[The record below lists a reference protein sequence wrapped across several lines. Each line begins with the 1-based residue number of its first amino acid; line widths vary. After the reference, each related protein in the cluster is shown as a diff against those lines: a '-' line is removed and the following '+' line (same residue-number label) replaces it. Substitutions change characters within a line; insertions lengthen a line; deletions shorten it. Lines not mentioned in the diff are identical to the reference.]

1 MRILQL
7 HSDFIEYEPIKK
19 EISQAEEVEKKKYK
33 IEEVVVLFT
42 AVEQGDNEAV
52 GKSAI
57 DEIKKFLGNLKV
69 NRILIYPYAHL
80 SSSLARPA
88 EALSVVKEM
97 EAYAK
102 KLKIETFR
110 APFGWNKALQIKVK
124 GHPLAEQSK
133 EFRAGVAKEEK
144 VSEEKIKRLGKKPA
158 LETEKLSEKDHRVI
172 GQKLD
177 LYSFQEVAPGMVFL
191 HNKGMVIRNVLYD
204 FWRKEHVKRGYQ
216 EIYTPQILNKNVWLI
231 SGHWDHYKDSMFF
244 TKIDDV
250 DFGLKPMN
258 CPGAIMV
265 YKSASRSYRGLP
277 LRLAEFGLVHRNE
290 LSGVLSGLFRV
301 RAFTQDDAHIFVTPE
316 QLENEIINV
325 VDLIDFFYKV
335 FGFEYHIELS
345 TRPENAMGS
354 KEMWDNAED
363 ALKKALNR
371 KKLKFKVNPGE
382 GAFYGPKIDFHIKDS
397 LGRTWQCATVQ
408 VDFPMP
414 ENFDL
419 NYIGADGK
427 NHRPVMIHRVL
438 YGSVERFIGILV
450 EHYGGAFPVWLSP
463 VQVRVLPISEDNKKY
478 AEKIKDELIKNEI
491 RAEIDLENNT
501 IEYKIREAQ
510 MQKIPY
516 MIVVGDKEEK
526 SKTVAVRSRDGKV
539 KYKVKVEDFIEQVLD
554 EAKRKTL

>member
-1 MRILQL
+1 VRILQL

-19 EISQAEEVEKKKYK
+19 EITQAEDVEKKKYK

-42 AVEQGDNEAV
+42 AVEQGDNEAT
-52 GKSAI
+52 GKNAI
-57 DEIKKFLGNLKV
+57 DEVKKFLENLKV
-69 NRILIYPYAHL
+69 NKILIYPYAHL
-80 SSSLARPA
+80 SSSLAKPS
-88 EALSVVKEM
+88 EALTIVKEM
-97 EAYAK
+97 EAHAK

-110 APFGWNKALQIKVK
+110 APFGWTKAFSLKIK

-133 EFRAGVAKEEK
+133 EFRAEAVKEK
-144 VSEEKIKRLGKKPA
+144 KISEGKIKRLGKKPA
-158 LETEKLSEKDHRVI
+158 IETEKLSEKDHRVI

-191 HNKGMVIRNVLYD
+191 HNKGMLIRNLLYD
-204 FWRKEHVKRGYQ
+204 FWRKEHIKRGYQ
-216 EIYTPQILNKNVWLI
+216 EIYTPQILNKNIWLI

-244 TKIDDV
+244 TKVDDV
-250 DFGLKPMN
+250 DFGLRPMN

-265 YKSASRSYRGLP
+265 YKSTSRSYRDLP

-316 QLENEIINV
+316 RLEDEIINV
-325 VDLIDFFYKV
+325 VDLIDFFYKI

-354 KEMWDNAED
+354 KEMWNKAEK
-363 ALKKALNR
+363 ALKEALNR
-371 KKLKFKVNPGE
+371 KKSKFKLNPGE

-397 LGRTWQCATVQ
+397 LGRAWQCATVQ

-419 NYIGADGK
+419 SYIADDGK
-427 NHRPVMIHRVL
+427 NHRPILIHRVIF
-438 YGSVERFIGILV
+438 GSVERFIGILV

-491 RAEIDLENNT
+491 RTEIDLQNNT
-501 IEYKIREAQ
+501 IEYKIRGAQ
-510 MQKIPY
+510 LQKIPY
-516 MIVVGDKEEK
+516 MLVVGDKEEK

-539 KYKVKVEDFIEQVLD
+539 KYKIKVDDFIKQVLD
-554 EAKRKTL
+554 ESKRKVF

>member
-1 MRILQL
+1 VRILQL

-19 EISQAEEVEKKKYK
+19 EIAQAEEVEKKKYR

-42 AVEQGDNEAV
+42 AVEKGDNEAT
-52 GKSAI
+52 GKNAI
-57 DEIKKFLGNLKV
+57 DEIKKFLENLKV

-80 SSSLARPA
+80 SSSLAKPT
-88 EALSVVKEM
+88 EALAVVKEM
-97 EAYAK
+97 EVHAK

-133 EFRAGVAKEEK
+133 EFRAGTAKEEK

-191 HNKGMVIRNVLYD
+191 HNKGMLIRNILYD

-231 SGHWDHYKDSMFF
+231 SGHWDHYKNSMFF
-244 TKIDDV
+244 TKVDDV

-265 YKSASRSYRGLP
+265 YKSANRSYRDLP

-316 QLENEIINV
+316 QLEDEIINV

-354 KEMWDNAED
+354 KEMWDKAED

-414 ENFDL
+414 GNFGL
-419 NYIGADGK
+419 SYVGNDGK
-427 NHRPVMIHRVL
+427 NHTPILIHRVIF
-438 YGSVERFIGILV
+438 GSVERFIGILV

-463 VQVRVLPISEDNKKY
+463 VQANILPISEDNKKY
-478 AEKIKDELIKNEI
+478 SEKIKEELLKNGV
-491 RAEIDLENNT
+491 RTEIDLENKT

-510 MQKIPY
+510 MKKIPY
-516 MIVVGDKEEK
+516 MIVIGDKEEK

-539 KYKVKVEDFIEQVLD
+539 KYKVKVEDFVNQVLD
-554 EAKRKTL
+554 EMKRKTF

>member
-1 MRILQL
+1 VRILQL

-19 EISQAEEVEKKKYK
+19 EIAQAEEVEKKKYR

-42 AVEQGDNEAV
+42 AVEQGDDEAT
-52 GKSAI
+52 GNNAI
-57 DEIKKFLGNLKV
+57 DEVKKFLGNLKV

-80 SSSLARPA
+80 SSNLARPA
-88 EALSVVKEM
+88 EALAVVKEM
-97 EAYAK
+97 EARAK

-144 VSEEKIKRLGKKPA
+144 ISEEKVKRIGKKPA
-158 LETEKLSEKDHRVI
+158 LEVEKLSEKDHRVI

-177 LYSFQEVAPGMVFL
+177 LYSFQEVAPGMVFF
-191 HNKGMVIRNVLYD
+191 HSKGMLIRNFLYD
-204 FWRKEHVKRGYQ
+204 FWREEHLKRGYQ
-216 EIYTPQILNKNVWLI
+216 EINTPMILNKDVWLI
-231 SGHWDHYKDSMFF
+231 SGHWNHYKDSMFF
-244 TKIDDV
+244 TKVDDV

-265 YKSASRSYRGLP
+265 YKSSSRSYRDLP
-277 LRLAEFGLVHRNE
+277 FRLAEFGLVHRNE

-316 QLENEIINV
+316 HLEDEIINV

-354 KEMWDNAED
+354 KEMWDKAEK
-363 ALKKALNR
+363 ALKEALNR
-371 KKLKFKVNPGE
+371 KKLKFKINPGE

-419 NYIGADGK
+419 NYIGDDGK
-427 NHRPVMIHRVL
+427 NHRPILIHRVIF
-438 YGSVERFIGILV
+438 GSVERFIGILV

-463 VQVRVLPISEDNKKY
+463 IQVRVLPISEDNKKY
-478 AEKIKDELIKNEI
+478 SEKIKEELIKNEI
-491 RAEIDLENNT
+491 RTEIDLGNNT

-516 MIVVGDKEEK
+516 MIVIGDKEEK

-539 KYKVKVEDFIEQVLD
+539 KYKVKVEDFVNQVLD
-554 EAKRKTL
+554 EIKRKTF

>member
-19 EISQAEEVEKKKYK
+19 EIAQAEEVEKKKYR

-42 AVEQGDNEAV
+42 AVEKGDNEAT

-57 DEIKKFLGNLKV
+57 DEIKKFLENLKA

-80 SSSLARPA
+80 SSNLAKPA
-88 EALSVVKEM
+88 EALAVVKEM
-97 EAYAK
+97 EIHAK

-133 EFRAGVAKEEK
+133 EFHAGGIKEEK
-144 VSEEKIKRLGKKPA
+144 ISEEKVKRIGKKPA
-158 LETEKLSEKDHRVI
+158 LEAEKLSENDHRVI

-191 HNKGMVIRNVLYD
+191 HSKGMLIRNLLYD
-204 FWRKEHVKRGYQ
+204 FWREEHAKRGYQ
-216 EIYTPQILNKNVWLI
+216 EINTPIILNKDVWMI
-231 SGHWDHYKDSMFF
+231 SGHWNHYKDSMFF
-244 TKIDDV
+244 TKVEDV

-265 YKSASRSYRGLP
+265 YKSSSRSYRDLP
-277 LRLAEFGLVHRNE
+277 FRLAEFGLVHRNE

-316 QLENEIINV
+316 QLEDEILNV
-325 VDLIDFFYKV
+325 VNLIDFFYNV

-345 TRPENAMGS
+345 TMPENAMGS
-354 KEMWDNAED
+354 KEMWDKAER
-363 ALKKALNR
+363 ALKDALNR
-371 KKLKFKVNPGE
+371 RKLKFKINPGD

-414 ENFDL
+414 GNFGL
-419 NYIGADGK
+419 SYIGDDGK
-427 NHRPVMIHRVL
+427 NHTPILIHRVIF
-438 YGSVERFIGILV
+438 GSVERFIGILV

-463 VQVRVLPISEDNKKY
+463 VQAKVLPISEDNKKY
-478 AEKIKDELIKNEI
+478 SEKIKEELLKNGI
-491 RAEIDLENNT
+491 RTEIDLENKT

-510 MQKIPY
+510 MKKIPY

-526 SKTVAVRSRDGKV
+526 DKTIAVRSRDGKV
-539 KYKVKVEDFIEQVLD
+539 KYKVKMKDFVEQILD
-554 EAKRKTL
+554 ETKRKVL

>member
-102 KLKIETFR
+102 KLEIETFR

-133 EFRAGVAKEEK
+133 EFRVGVAKGEK

-204 FWRKEHVKRGYQ
+204 FWRKEHAKRGYQ

-244 TKIDDV
+244 TKVDDV

-265 YKSASRSYRGLP
+265 YKSSSRSYRDLP

-316 QLENEIINV
+316 QLEDEIINV

-354 KEMWDNAED
+354 KEMWDKAEK
-363 ALKKALNR
+363 ALKEALNR
-371 KKLKFKVNPGE
+371 KKLKFKINPGE

-397 LGRTWQCATVQ
+397 LGRNWQCATAQ

-419 NYIGADGK
+419 NYIGDDGK
-427 NHRPVMIHRVL
+427 NHRPILIHRVIF
-438 YGSVERFIGILV
+438 GSVERFIGILV

-463 VQVRVLPISEDNKKY
+463 VQARILPISEDNKKY
-478 AEKIKDELIKNEI
+478 SEKIKEELVKNEI
-491 RAEIDLENNT
+491 RTEIDLGNNT

-539 KYKVKVEDFIEQVLD
+539 KYKVKVEDFVNQVLD
-554 EAKRKTL
+554 EIKRKTF